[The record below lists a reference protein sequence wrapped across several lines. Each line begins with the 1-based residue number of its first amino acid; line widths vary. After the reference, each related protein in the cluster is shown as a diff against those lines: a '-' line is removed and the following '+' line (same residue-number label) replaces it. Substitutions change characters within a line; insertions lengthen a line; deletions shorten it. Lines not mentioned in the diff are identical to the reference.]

1 MWAFMSQ
8 ASDWIESFDMNI
20 QSFPLLSHIVLKRT
34 LDIYLLRILISR
46 RLNYCAV
53 LLTLESSKSAPFRAQ
68 NQLSVDESLKLG
80 LVGRCPAP
88 LHRRGVK
95 ALSSVLEWLDTHLW
109 HFIHQEEQ
117 LVPHIMCHYAIFK
130 SLHMHSTFQFQF

>member
-1 MWAFMSQ
+1 
-8 ASDWIESFDMNI
+8 MNI

-34 LDIYLLRILISR
+34 LDIYLLRVLVSR

-95 ALSSVLEWLDTHLW
+95 ALSTRGRPICV
-109 HFIHQEEQ
+109 
-117 LVPHIMCHYAIFK
+117 
-130 SLHMHSTFQFQF
+130 FQGRYRYRLLQIK